1 MRKMQY
7 KHVPQP
13 RKSRGSNKYE
23 KSTRFVAA
31 GCICLSAN
39 LAANKME
46 RQNCKWK
53 ALIKLQVI
61 CIKCSDEKN
70 HKNCCRSRAAHP
82 LTTIQLQLY
91 RKKKTAVRQW
101 KTLASAVAT
110 TTNLRNW
117 RPKPNKTKQNE
128 RKIKEKNTILSY
140 ILSLFLFHAQ
150 WNVLMMPATVGCGC
164 GSDWGGL
171 NIRQQQRKLAEALQ
185 PQKWVQKYCDQSR
198 VERIW
203 IVLEN

>member
-31 GCICLSAN
+31 GCLCLSAN

-82 LTTIQLQLY
+82 LTTIQLQLC

-101 KTLASAVAT
+101 KTLAAAVAT

-128 RKIKEKNTILSY
+128 RKIKEKKY
-140 ILSLFLFHAQ
+140 
-150 WNVLMMPATVGCGC
+150 
-164 GSDWGGL
+164 
-171 NIRQQQRKLAEALQ
+171 NIIVHTFSVSISRSMKCVDDARNRRLRLRQRL
-185 PQKWVQKYCDQSR
+185 R
-198 VERIW
+198 RF
-203 IVLEN
+203 